1 MFDIVIVGGGLTG
14 ACAALAIKQRNAA
27 LNVAVIEAFAATD
40 ESQPSFDDRSIAL
53 ASESFKYLSSLGLL
67 DANNDFTAAIKEVLV
82 SDRGHFGKTYI
93 HSDEY
98 SETAL
103 GYVVEVRP
111 WGQQLHKKMATAGI
125 TLFCP
130 DKVSTY
136 QQQVDSVHVT
146 LESGEQLS
154 AKLMLVADGAHSK
167 SLAPLHIHTHT
178 DDYDQVALIANIE
191 VAKGHN
197 NKAFERFTETG
208 PMALLP
214 MTKNRYS
221 LVWCVKPEQQET
233 LLGLPETDFVAQL
246 QASFGY
252 RAGIFTKVGIR
263 AAYPLKVGRPER
275 LMHHRVA
282 ILGNAAHL
290 VHPIAGQG
298 FNLGLRDVI
307 LLEKLITEATTK
319 HRDIGDVIVLNRYQV
334 ERNQDV
340 DTVLWL
346 TDALVRGFSND
357 NRAFALT
364 RSIVLTAM
372 AKCKRLKAPL
382 AKQLMGNVG

>member
-14 ACAALAIKQRNAA
+14 ACAALAVKLRNSS

-53 ASESFKYLSSLGLL
+53 ASESFKYLFSLGLL

-82 SDRGHFGKTYI
+82 SDRGHFGKTQI
-93 HSDEY
+93 HSDDY
-98 SETAL
+98 SEPAL

-111 WGQQLHKKMATAGI
+111 WGQQLHKKMVAEGI
-125 TLFCP
+125 ALFCP
-130 DKVSTY
+130 DKVSAY
-136 QQQVDSVHVT
+136 QQKAERIDLT

-167 SLAPLHIHTHT
+167 TLAPLHIHTHT

-191 VAKGHN
+191 VADGNH

-214 MTKNRYS
+214 MTKNRFS

-233 LLGLPETDFVAQL
+233 LLGLSNADFVAQL

-252 RAGIFTKVGIR
+252 RAGIFTKVGMR
-263 AAYPLKVGRPER
+263 AAYPLKVGKPER

-307 LLEKLITEATTK
+307 LLEKLISEATAEQN
-319 HRDIGDVIVLNRYQV
+319 DIGDVSLLNRYQV